1 MSDPIKAM
9 SAAEFATLLSA
20 RIFTLSARIFTDEEI
35 VQWVQTHLPKVDDK
49 LLVLRAIV
57 AVKGK
62 GEVPGPLRTALRAWE
77 GLPPLPGD

>member
-1 MSDPIKAM
+1 VSDPIKAM

-20 RIFTLSARIFTDEEI
+20 RILTDEEI
-35 VQWVQTHLPKVDDK
+35 VQWVQTHSPKVDDK

-62 GEVPGPLRTALRAWE
+62 GEVRGPLRTALRAWE

>member
-1 MSDPIKAM
+1 VSDPIKAM

-20 RIFTLSARIFTDEEI
+20 RIFTDEEI
-35 VQWVQTHLPKVDDK
+35 VQWVQTHSPKGDGK